1 MNSIVSVFIIFVFSL
16 FSAVLSASET
26 AVTMASR
33 LRLNQ
38 LAKKGKKGATLLL
51 SLQENMHTLIS
62 TIILTHTCLFAGVTA
77 LASQMMSSVLS
88 EWGIL
93 AASLVMGAFMTLF
106 LEVLPKVYAY
116 YFPEQVGLFLAG
128 FIQCLRSALR
138 PLTKFMDAFA
148 HNVLRF
154 LGVNLSIKRDN
165 MEDLRGAIDLHTGAE
180 IALHERA
187 MLRSILDLSLVTVD
201 EIMVHRK
208 NILSFNM
215 DLPPA
220 ELYRKIF
227 SASYTRIPLWKDTP
241 DNIIG
246 VVNIKK
252 LARASQNSSEP
263 VNLQEMMSAPWFIP
277 DTSTLFDQLQLF
289 KAKSSH
295 QAFVVDE
302 YGSLL
307 GMVTLE
313 DILEDIVGEITDE
326 HDVVLPGVRC
336 TANGDYIIQGSVTLR
351 DLKRQYD
358 WSLDESEASTLA
370 GLILHETRSIPD
382 VGSVLSIKGF
392 TLKIL
397 RKHNHQI
404 TLIRVTPH
412 DKPALLTEK
421 NKA

>member
-1 MNSIVSVFIIFVFSL
+1 M
-16 FSAVLSASET
+16 SAILSASET

-38 LAKKGKKGATLLL
+38 LAKKGKKRAALLL

-62 TIILTHTCLFAGVTA
+62 TIILTHTCLFSGMAA
-77 LASQMMSSVLS
+77 LTSQMMSSVLG
-88 EWGIL
+88 EWGVF
-93 AASLVMGAFMTLF
+93 AASLVMGAAMTLC

-128 FIQCLRSALR
+128 FIQCLRTILR
-138 PLTKFMDAFA
+138 PITRFMDAFA
-148 HNVLRF
+148 HNILRS
-154 LGVNLSIKRDN
+154 LGVSLSIKRDTI
-165 MEDLRGAIDLHTGAE
+165 EDLRGAIDLHTGAE

-201 EIMVHRK
+201 EVMVHRK
-208 NILSFNM
+208 NILSFNI
-215 DLPPA
+215 DLPAA
-220 ELYRKIF
+220 ELHRKIF
-227 SASYTRIPLWKDTP
+227 SSPYTRIPLWRDTP

-246 VVNIKK
+246 VVNIKH
-252 LARASQNSSEP
+252 LARAGHQSSNPLSISE
-263 VNLQEMMSAPWFIP
+263 VMTQPWFIP

-289 KAKSSH
+289 KAKRSH

-313 DILEDIVGEITDE
+313 DILEEIVGEIIDE
-326 HDVVLPGVRC
+326 HDTALPGVRVA
-336 TANGDYIIQGSVTLR
+336 TNGDYIIQGSVTLR
-351 DLKRQYD
+351 DLQRQYD
-358 WSLDESEASTLA
+358 WLLDNSEASTLA
-370 GLILHETRSIPD
+370 GLILNETRSIPD
-382 VGSVLSIKGF
+382 VGSILSIQGF

-412 DKPALLTEK
+412 DPSKENA
-421 NKA
+421 A

>member
-1 MNSIVSVFIIFVFSL
+1 MNSFVSVCIIVTICVM
-16 FSAVLSASET
+16 SAILSASET

-38 LAKKGKKGATLLL
+38 LAKKGKKRAVLLL

-62 TIILTHTCLFAGVTA
+62 TIILTHTCLFSGMAA
-77 LASQMMSSVLS
+77 LTSQMMSSVLS
-88 EWGIL
+88 EWGVFV
-93 AASLVMGAFMTLF
+93 ASLVMGAGMTMC

-128 FIQCLRSALR
+128 FIQFLRTILR
-138 PLTKFMDAFA
+138 PVTRFMDAFA
-148 HNVLRF
+148 HNIIRF
-154 LGVNLSIKRDN
+154 LGVNLSLKSYTV
-165 MEDLRGAIDLHTGAE
+165 EDLRGAIDLHTGAE

-187 MLRSILDLSLVTVD
+187 MLRSVLDLSLVTVD
-201 EIMVHRK
+201 EVMVHRK
-208 NILSFNM
+208 NILSFNI
-215 DLPPA
+215 DLPTA

-227 SASYTRIPLWKDTP
+227 NASYTRIPLWRDTP

-246 VVNIKK
+246 VVNIKH
-252 LARASQNSSEP
+252 LARASHQSTQS
-263 VNLQEMMSAPWFIP
+263 VVISEMMTQPWFIP

-313 DILEDIVGEITDE
+313 DILEEIVGEITDE
-326 HDVVLPGVRC
+326 HDAALPGVRMA
-336 TANGDYIIQGSVTLR
+336 TNGDYIIQGSVTLR
-351 DLKRQYD
+351 DLQRQYD
-358 WSLDESEASTLA
+358 WSLDNSEASTLA
-370 GLILHETRSIPD
+370 GLILNETRSIPD
-382 VGSVLSIKGF
+382 VGSVLTLKGF

-412 DKPALLTEK
+412 DKSKDALLGV
-421 NKA
+421 

>member
-1 MNSIVSVFIIFVFSL
+1 MNSFVSICIIGAFSL
-16 FSAVLSASET
+16 MSAILSASET

-38 LAKKGKKGATLLL
+38 LAKKGKTRATLLL

-62 TIILTHTCLFAGVTA
+62 TIILTHTCLFAGMTA

-88 EWGIL
+88 EWGVFV
-93 AASLVMGAFMTLF
+93 ASLLMGAFMTLC

-116 YFPEQVGLFLAG
+116 YFPEQVGLFLAR
-128 FIQCLRSALR
+128 FIQCLRTILR
-138 PLTKFMDAFA
+138 PLTRFMDAFA
-148 HNVLRF
+148 HNILRF
-154 LGVNLSIKRDN
+154 LGVNLSLKRDN
-165 MEDLRGAIDLHTGAE
+165 IEDLRGAIDLHTGAE
-180 IALHERA
+180 MALHERA
-187 MLRSILDLSLVTVD
+187 MLRSVLDLSLVTVD

-208 NILSFNM
+208 NILSFNI
-215 DLPPA
+215 DLPLA
-220 ELYRKIF
+220 DLYRKIF
-227 SASYTRIPLWKDTP
+227 SASYTRIPLWRDTP
-241 DNIIG
+241 DNVIG
-246 VVNIKK
+246 VVNIKN
-252 LARASQNSSEP
+252 LARATQGSTQPMSI
-263 VNLQEMMSAPWFIP
+263 QDMMSPPWFIP

-289 KAKSSH
+289 KAKSIH

-313 DILEDIVGEITDE
+313 DILEEIVGEITDE
-326 HDVVLPGVRC
+326 HDTSLPGVRMA
-336 TANGDYIIQGSVTLR
+336 ANGDYIIQGSVTLR
-351 DLKRQYD
+351 DLHRQYD
-358 WSLDESEASTLA
+358 WSLHETEASTLA

-382 VGSVLSIKGF
+382 VGSVVSIKGF

-412 DKPALLTEK
+412 EK
-421 NKA
+421 K